1 MSRSQPRAESAS
13 IPSDTLRES
22 SLAEVKRLLSAEFVR
37 SGADSVEVK
46 RDHAGMLLIRVVS
59 DQWTQQPELAQRRQ
73 DLGNVLA
80 RAGLKLPPALMTLRT
95 PSENGEED
103 DESQQRNRGIG
114 TPTWADTLLLEPER
128 CLPPDDRGFACKVV
142 AFWGVK
148 GGVGRTTALAHVA
161 ALLGRRNAKVLA
173 LDLDLDSPGLVASL
187 AEAEPEGA
195 RPRFEDLVSL
205 SADPKLADADLK
217 REIEKALRPAKDRG
231 IRAEVLGPAYADAK
245 FVRSLLGPLSPAA
258 LYRGPTLRRLVRV
271 ATLASSA
278 DLVLVDARS
287 GYCDESAM
295 AVLDLCDEVVVFASP
310 TPSLFAS
317 LAPAVEALE
326 RSRLAIGRPRLCH
339 FVAGM
344 LPAGVEAQARVM
356 SELPVVVY
364 EARAQLT
371 LALDTKPDELPPDV
385 APIRV
390 YYSQR
395 IVENDGTLLPGA
407 SDGYQELAERLLP
420 TPSPPSLASASAGWL
435 AEVLKEAIIPVP
447 QAEDE
452 GDPNKLYALY
462 TSTPQLQQFVRH
474 DTCLVL
480 GAKGTGK
487 SFLRR
492 MCLEQLDL
500 LTRRSGVKALRDI
513 RFVDGFSNSQR
524 GRQSQPP
531 ITQELLREFE
541 KRGSNWSQIWS
552 ALALGRALHQLFDGQ
567 RARLTDFLAGLEPR
581 LTKALRARVEA
592 LVHAST
598 SAEVQ
603 AAVTGLMAKPLIL
616 DDLWPAIDRVCEQQ
630 GKSLVLLFD
639 DLDLALGESR
649 SLLNKR
655 LELLRGLF
663 DRMQASWLSRRWL
676 GAKIFLRED
685 LFARLGLEEAAKYG
699 SRSVLLVWRPD
710 DIWRLAIRAIAVASP
725 KFQGWLDPRI
735 NLDQLD
741 DQPPEVWKPV
751 LDVLWGDRMG
761 EGDSQT
767 RTTSWVE
774 NRLHDGRERMFPR
787 ALLWLLDQGIKE
799 RRRRPKEE
807 IKVLLDPLALRAA
820 MPTVSDHRL
829 ADLKAECT
837 DDARRRIG
845 WLKGFDAY
853 QDKAAFLRQLVA
865 QGDKDPDETLRM
877 LAEDLGVV
885 EPGARNNKTPTV
897 RIVDLYA
904 FAKELQIKRVGR
916 R

>member
-1 MSRSQPRAESAS
+1 MSRTQPRGENA
-13 IPSDTLRES
+13 PSQSDPVREGS
-22 SLAEVKRLLSAEFVR
+22 PAEVRRLLSAELVA
-37 SGADSVEVK
+37 SAADSVEVK
-46 RDHAGMLLIRVVS
+46 RDHAGLLLVRVVS
-59 DQWTQQPELAQRRQ
+59 DKWTAQPELEQRRK
-73 DLGNVLA
+73 DVRTVLA
-80 RAGLKLPPALMTLRT
+80 RAGLKLPPALMTLRA
-95 PSENGEED
+95 PSEIEGEA
-103 DESQQRNRGIG
+103 DEERQRVPWLG
-114 TPTWADTLLLEPER
+114 TPNWADALLLEPQKSV
-128 CLPPDDRGFACKVV
+128 PPDDRGFSCKVV

-187 AEAEPEGA
+187 AESEPEGA
-195 RPRFEDLVSL
+195 RPRFEDLVSQA
-205 SADPKLADADLK
+205 ADPQVSDADLK
-217 REIEKALRPAKDRG
+217 REIEKALRPAKERG
-231 IRAEVLGPAYADAK
+231 IRAEVLGPAYADAP

-271 ATLASSA
+271 AMLATSA

-295 AVLDLCDEVVVFASP
+295 AVLDLCDEVVIFASP
-310 TPSLFAS
+310 TPSVFAS
-317 LAPAVEALE
+317 LAPAIEALE

-344 LPAGVEAQARVM
+344 LPAGVEAQARIM
-356 SELPVVVY
+356 SELPAVVY
-364 EARAQLT
+364 EARAKLT
-371 LALDTKPDELPPDV
+371 VAIETRPEELPPDV

-390 YYSQR
+390 HYSPR
-395 IVENDGTLLPGA
+395 IVENDGTLLVGA
-407 SDGYQELAERLLP
+407 SDGYQELTERLLP
-420 TPSPPSLASASAGWL
+420 MPSQPSIPSPSWL
-435 AEVLKEAIIPVP
+435 GEVLKEAVIPVP

-452 GDPNKLYALY
+452 GDPNKLYELY

-492 MCLEQLDL
+492 MCLEQLEL

-513 RFVDGFSNSQR
+513 RFVDGFSNPHH
-524 GRQSQPP
+524 GRHSQPP

-541 KRGSNWSQIWS
+541 KKGENWSQVWS
-552 ALALGRALHQLFDGQ
+552 ALALGRALHQLFDGN
-567 RARLTDFLAGLEPR
+567 RAELAGF
-581 LTKALRARVEA
+581 LTAQTPALPKSLRTQVEQ
-592 LVHAST
+592 LVHASS

-603 AAVTGLMAKPLIL
+603 GAATKLMSKPLVL

-639 DLDLALGESR
+639 DLDLLLGESK
-649 SLLNKR
+649 SALSKR

-685 LFARLGLEEAAKYG
+685 LFRRLGLEEAAKYQT
-699 SRSVLLVWRPD
+699 RTVTLLWRPD
-710 DIWRLAIRAIAVASP
+710 DIWRLAIRAIASASP
-725 KFQGWLDPRI
+725 TFTTWLDGRI
-735 NLDQLD
+735 NLERLD
-741 DQPPEVWKPV
+741 DEPPEVWKPV

-799 RRRRPKEE
+799 RRRGGKKGEL
-807 IKVLLDPLALRAA
+807 KVLLDPLALRAA
-820 MPTVSDHRL
+820 MPTVSDQRL

-837 DDARRRIG
+837 DDARKRIG

-853 QDKAAFLRQLVA
+853 QNRAAFLQQLEA
-865 QGDKDPDETLRM
+865 QGDKHPEETLRM
-877 LAEDLGVV
+877 LAEDLGVI
-885 EPGARNNKTPTV
+885 EHGARNDKTPTV